1 MEDITRILSH
11 KDTTLQ
17 VKSAYTDFLSHVY
30 ADAEIEMEP
39 KETSLSNF
47 VWTIFESFANDFTE
61 VFSKNFDDSVKE
73 KTGLFFLTN
82 KNKKKKSI

>member
-1 MEDITRILSH
+1 
-11 KDTTLQ
+11 
-17 VKSAYTDFLSHVY
+17 
-30 ADAEIEMEP
+30 MEP